1 MPHTEAHSDSHDFVY
16 GQPSTPPTQVTYKV
30 DVGKGSVR
38 LPIGDTFD
46 PAQAREIA
54 LFRVRDWFDTLDPKQ
69 IKNARIEGPH
79 DYKNSNIP
87 YITRSTFDAY
97 KDAIIRRSGLT
108 PDSNNTFDQG
118 RNEGDNQ
125 ESDTDSSNG
134 SEAPAEPIAFDTSN
148 LTDPAQGLDD
158 MLAGVDSREQ
168 FFNRNV
174 VDPRL
179 AFGGSS
185 RLRGLLQRGFDPFN
199 AAFQANQILSDEGDP
214 ILAQGAFEN
223 SLGAAGSGVPTTSDI
238 RTLLTEINRRQKL
251 GGEVGGLSGVGAE
264 LIQNEQN
271 LGRLMN
277 AASGARDITAN
288 ARGAFSN
295 AFARRLQNAR
305 FADPYAENLLSN
317 FVSSGFRLPNA

>member
-1 MPHTEAHSDSHDFVY
+1 MPHNEAHSDSHNFVF
-16 GQPSTPPTQVTYKV
+16 GQPGTPPEAVTYKV

-46 PAQAREIA
+46 PVQAREIA
-54 LFRVRDWFDTLDPKQ
+54 LFRVRQWFDTLDPKQ
-69 IKNARIEGPH
+69 IKNARVEGPL
-79 DYKNSNIP
+79 DYKDSKIP
-87 YITRSTFDAY
+87 FITVSTFDAY

-108 PDSNNTFDQG
+108 TDS
-118 RNEGDNQ
+118 DNQ
-125 ESDTDSSNG
+125 ESDPEELNG
-134 SEAPAEPIAFDTSN
+134 SEFPADPIAFDTSN

-158 MLAGVDSREQ
+158 MLAGVDDREQ

-288 ARGAFSN
+288 ARGAFAN

-305 FADPYAENLLSN
+305 FADPYSENLLSN